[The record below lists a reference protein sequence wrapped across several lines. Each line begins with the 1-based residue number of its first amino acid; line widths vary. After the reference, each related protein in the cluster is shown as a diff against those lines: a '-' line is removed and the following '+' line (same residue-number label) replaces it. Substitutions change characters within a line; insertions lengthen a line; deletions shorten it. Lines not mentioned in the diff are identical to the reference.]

1 MQWRHNN
8 LLGSKSDVAPILW
21 QNGAYARL
29 KPNEVIDPLLFNDYS
44 SISLGYAGLFEC
56 VKALTGK
63 SHTEE
68 KEFALSIMQKLNDK
82 CNEWKA
88 NENIGYSVYGT
99 PLEST
104 TYKFAKALKVFPII
118 QDVNDRDYITNS
130 YHISVREEIN
140 AFEKFDF
147 EAPFQKLSAGGLDNH
162 NSRKATLKVC
172 EPCQG
177 VCSIYY
183 ANGEHYI
190 IGNSVSSC

>member
-1 MQWRHNN
+1 MSVRLQVRFCHQPKRIAQFITMKRQSNHYRNIIQIVNQGVCSINLPYVALEAIQDNKGDLIETFFNKLDHYLEVCHKGLQWRHNN

-99 PLEST
+99 PKHSL
-104 TYKFAKALKVFPII
+104 
-118 QDVNDRDYITNS
+118 
-130 YHISVREEIN
+130 
-140 AFEKFDF
+140 
-147 EAPFQKLSAGGLDNH
+147 GGIEVIL
-162 NSRKATLKVC
+162 
-172 EPCQG
+172 
-177 VCSIYY
+177 
-183 ANGEHYI
+183 
-190 IGNSVSSC
+190 